1 MGFKDIIV
9 FAAAIMK
16 GQVRK
21 LEDHHFHYKIKKWK
35 KQVSFDI
42 IHDISENVILLQ
54 LMGSVSNANNA
65 LGIFGYFIFD
75 SNYKKAFLLTIDSL
89 KLI

>member
-9 FAAAIMK
+9 FADAIMK

-21 LEDHHFHYKIKKWK
+21 LEDHHFHYKNKKQK

-42 IHDISENVILLQ
+42 IHDISENVIL
-54 LMGSVSNANNA
+54 GSVSNVNNA

-75 SNYKKAFLLTIDSL
+75 SNYKKAFLLTPDSL
-89 KLI
+89 NLI